1 MTDNQRKA
9 TVDHSIHLYHAH
21 KGPGIFPPLNLPTA
35 RSFGRPGR
43 RRFRSLRVCRQLGT
57 EPWSLD
63 VELIYI
69 YYYMQHILYICTC
82 CLGGLITIYLH
93 ATETGCDTSEI
104 RRPVFTVP
112 VLVGRRPSEGRAAF
126 KKCKHIRVKLQL
138 CTGGHTRDL
147 CLGIAGP

>member
-1 MTDNQRKA
+1 MQDGQCGWSR
-9 TVDHSIHLYHAH
+9 
-21 KGPGIFPPLNLPTA
+21 
-35 RSFGRPGR
+35 
-43 RRFRSLRVCRQLGT
+43 RQLGQFQG
-57 EPWSLD
+57 ESKGD
-63 VELIYI
+63 KECHIYI

>member
-63 VELIYI
+63 VELI
-69 YYYMQHILYICTC
+69 CWGDAEAT
-82 CLGGLITIYLH
+82 GSGWVGDRDRDGEVTGEEH
-93 ATETGCDTSEI
+93 AGWTMWME
-104 RRPVFTVP
+104 
-112 VLVGRRPSEGRAAF
+112 
-126 KKCKHIRVKLQL
+126 
-138 CTGGHTRDL
+138 
-147 CLGIAGP
+147 